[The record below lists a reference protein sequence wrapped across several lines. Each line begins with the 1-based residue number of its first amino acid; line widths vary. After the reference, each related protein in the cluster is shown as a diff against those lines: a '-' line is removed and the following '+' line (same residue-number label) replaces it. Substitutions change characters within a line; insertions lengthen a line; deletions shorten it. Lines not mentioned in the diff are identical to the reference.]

1 MDFISN
7 DNAALELRPG
17 LVLGIPERAVATDT
31 RVRTDV
37 ASMLRIRRS
46 PEPLSA
52 GDGLEV
58 QRVFMDKLPGSPE
71 GAECHF
77 TLRYRALNR
86 WEEEHFADE
95 YRTRQPALAR
105 MYFRNGGKELHLVD
119 VTFWVPAFDPSELE
133 GVEAERDPME
143 IAEERETEA
152 ILHFHLWAL
161 ERLDDF
167 GDGTINQVILPELWT
182 SQVHLLPQ
190 IWATVAGFCR
200 RSGNRFFV
208 ANGAPPL
215 SVLRDEE
222 IARARAEGVDLEE
235 SELSPASLVP
245 WYQVKKWGHREDVP
259 VEVALT
265 LDALA
270 KTRSILA
277 RKEVTLSSIGVYWPW
292 VRDLKGV
299 LLPPAAAVCGVFARS
314 DGENGPVGVMKPP
327 ANEEVKGILDLAQH
341 VDEQPHNMLQREAV
355 NLLHTRVGRGVV
367 VWGARTL
374 CEDPLW
380 RFVNVRRLIG
390 YIGKQIEFDN
400 QWAVFEANDESLRQ
414 RVARDVR
421 YFLRDLWEK
430 GALQG
435 QVPSEAFLV
444 VCNDENNPQ
453 FVLEAGLLV
462 VDVWVHPVQT
472 NEFVHLKLTYGDEVV
487 D

>member
-1 MDFISN
+1 MDFIAN

-17 LVLGIPERAVATDT
+17 LVLGEVGRVVPNDT
-31 RVRTDV
+31 TVRTDV
-37 ASMLRIRRS
+37 ACLLRVRRS
-46 PEPLSA
+46 AVPFGEDSE
-52 GDGLEV
+52 LEV
-58 QRVFMDKLPGSPE
+58 QRNFMVALPGSSE
-71 GAECHF
+71 GAECLF
-77 TLRYRALNR
+77 TLRYRRLGR
-86 WEEEHFADE
+86 WEEAAFAGE
-95 YRTRQPALAR
+95 YRTRQPAIAR
-105 MYFRNGGKELHLVD
+105 MYFRNGGTDLHMVD
-119 VTFWVPAFDPSELE
+119 LSFWVPPFDPALLE
-133 GVEAERDPME
+133 GGDAERDPIE
-143 IAEERETEA
+143 IAEERETAA

-167 GDGTINQVILPELWT
+167 GDGVINQVVLPELWT

-215 SVLRDEE
+215 SVLRTEE
-222 IARARAEGVDLEE
+222 AARALADGV
-235 SELSPASLVP
+235 ELSEDELTPEALVP
-245 WYQVKKWGHREDVP
+245 WYRSDRWLHREDVP

-270 KTRSILA
+270 ATRAVLS
-277 RKEVTLSSIGVYWPW
+277 RQEVTLSSIGVYWPW
-292 VRDLKGV
+292 LQDLKGM
-299 LLPPAAAVCGVFARS
+299 LLPPAGAVCGVFARS

-341 VDEQPHNMLQREAV
+341 VDEQPSNMLQREAV
-355 NLLHTRVGRGVV
+355 NLLHARAGKGVV

-374 CEDPLW
+374 CEDPTW
-380 RFVNVRRLIG
+380 RFVNVRRLVG

-400 QWAVFEANDESLRQ
+400 QWAVFESNDESLRQ

-421 YFLRDLWEK
+421 YFLKDLWEK
-430 GALQG
+430 GALEG
-435 QVPSEAFLV
+435 EVPSEAFLV
-444 VCNDENNPQ
+444 VCNNENNPQ
-453 FVLEAGLLV
+453 AVIDEGMLV
-462 VDVWVHPVQT
+462 VDVWVNPVQT

>member
-1 MDFISN
+1 MDFIAN
-7 DNAALELRPG
+7 DNTTLDLRPG
-17 LVLGIPERAVATDT
+17 LVLGAPERSIAPDV

-37 ASMLRIRRS
+37 ACMLRVRRS
-46 PEPLSA
+46 AEELR
-52 GDGLEV
+52 DDDLLEV
-58 QRVFMDKLPGSPE
+58 QRALIADLPGSPE
-71 GAECHF
+71 GAECSF
-77 TLRYRALNR
+77 TLRCRELRR
-86 WEEEHFADE
+86 WQEEAFAGE
-95 YRTRQPALAR
+95 YRTRQPAIAR
-105 MYFRNGGKELHLVD
+105 MYFRNGGKQLHLID
-119 VTFWVPAFDPSELE
+119 LTFWVPPFDPTQLE
-133 GVEAERDPME
+133 GVDAERDPNE
-143 IAEERETEA
+143 IAEERESAA
-152 ILHFHLWAL
+152 IRYFHLWAL

-167 GDGTINQVILPELWT
+167 GDGTISQVVLPELWT
-182 SQVHLLPQ
+182 TQVHLLPQ

-222 IARARAEGVDLEE
+222 LARARAEGF
-235 SELSPASLVP
+235 ELSDEELTPEALVP
-245 WYQVKKWGHREDVP
+245 WYRARKWQHREDVP

-270 KTRSILA
+270 EVRNLLTRQ
-277 RKEVTLSSIGVYWPW
+277 EVTLSSMGVYWPW
-292 VRDLKGV
+292 VQDLKGM
-299 LLPPAAAVCGVFARS
+299 LLPPAGAVCGVFARS

-355 NLLHTRVGRGVV
+355 NLLHTRVGKGVV

-400 QWAVFEANDESLRQ
+400 QWAVFESNDVSLRQ

-435 QVPSEAFLV
+435 EVPSEAFLV
-444 VCNDENNPQ
+444 VCNNENNPQ
-453 FVLEAGLLV
+453 AVLDAGQLV
-462 VDVWVHPVQT
+462 VDVWVNPVQT